1 MRGIAL
7 TRASDTG
14 MPRPVGPAARRRR
27 GGAARRWHAPSAGF
41 PGKARRHGA
50 AKAWPRPIRPPCP
63 GTRPRH
69 HSRPARSSPGIEP
82 PRARRPPW
90 LPKPSSQRRQ
100 PLAHARGGGRQ
111 GTRRSARGAS
121 HRPGARSPA
130 RRRPGRAAGGRPCER
145 AHPVGGSAR
154 RAAAEPQCSFSGE
167 AAVKGPARRWPRWRD
182 RPQNLRR
189 SAARQGAGTQKAPTR
204 MRRGFLKDDGAL
216 NDER

>member
-130 RRRPGRAAGGRPCER
+130 RRRPGQAGLRASLA
-145 AHPVGGSAR
+145 SA
-154 RAAAEPQCSFSGE
+154 
-167 AAVKGPARRWPRWRD
+167 PA
-182 RPQNLRR
+182 L
-189 SAARQGAGTQKAPTR
+189 SAARPGAQRRSHGVCFQEKRRSRALPGGGRLARGTAEPAPQRCTAG
-204 MRRGFLKDDGAL
+204 RRNAKSPDADASGLFEG
-216 NDER
+216 

>member
-1 MRGIAL
+1 
-7 TRASDTG
+7 
-14 MPRPVGPAARRRR
+14 VRRRP
-27 GGAARRWHAPSAGF
+27 APSAGF

-63 GTRPRH
+63 GPRPRH

-121 HRPGARSPA
+121 HRPGPA
-130 RRRPGRAAGGRPCER
+130 ALPVGALAGRQALRTRPPCRRPGQARSGEATVFVFRRSGGHGPCPAVAARARQ
-145 AHPVGGSAR
+145 
-154 RAAAEPQCSFSGE
+154 AAEPAPQRCTAGRWNAKSPYADASGLFE
-167 AAVKGPARRWPRWRD
+167 G
-182 RPQNLRR
+182 
-189 SAARQGAGTQKAPTR
+189 
-204 MRRGFLKDDGAL
+204 
-216 NDER
+216 